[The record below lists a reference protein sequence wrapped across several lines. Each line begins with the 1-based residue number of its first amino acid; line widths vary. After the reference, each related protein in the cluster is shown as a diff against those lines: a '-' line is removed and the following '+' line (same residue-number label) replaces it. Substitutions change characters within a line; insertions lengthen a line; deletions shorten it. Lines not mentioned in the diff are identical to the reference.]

1 MLPPPSSEE
10 ADTERAKIGALSYL
24 AMRSIEDQALSHI
37 AREGLR
43 IPTLA
48 AEGLRKAGIALPTAW
63 QEMTEDLENLP
74 VMAEVYALAYRLDRE
89 VRLFWEMVENIRGSI
104 VRNCEAGKILTFA
117 RAEAGGEL
125 TQLPAHIWSMQFWD
139 QRFDS
144 GAVDLLKPF
153 PRRPD
158 YIEFHHDPV
167 KKKWTRLHIGAEER
181 DRATTDLHWIFF
193 ESESFAQA
201 YGTPSS
207 KDTQQEDSA
216 ALAEIIGE
224 HQQAPTSLP
233 EAVTRAKGELAKND
247 KHGKVI
253 LEAILSLGWPS
264 WPIMTDT
271 AAIDAILGTIE
282 GEKKNKPKD
291 VTIKRIIKR
300 FSLDGYR

>member
-24 AMRSIEDQALSHI
+24 AMRSIEDQALAHI

-43 IPTLA
+43 IPTPG
-48 AEGLRKAGIALPTAW
+48 AEGLRKAGIALPMAW
-63 QEMTEDLENLP
+63 QEVTEALENLP
-74 VMAEVYALAYRLDRE
+74 VTAEIYALAYRLDRE

-139 QRFDS
+139 PRFDS
-144 GAVDLLKPF
+144 GAIDLLKPF

-167 KKKWTRLHIGAEER
+167 KKKWTRLHIGAQER
-181 DRATTDLHWIFF
+181 DRATIDLHWIFF
-193 ESESFAQA
+193 ETESFAQA

-207 KDTQQEDSA
+207 KDTQQEASA

-224 HQQAPTSLP
+224 HQEAPTSLT
-233 EAVTRAKGELAKND
+233 EAVTQARSNLAKND

-253 LEAILSLGWPS
+253 FDAIVALGWSS
-264 WPIMTDT
+264 WPIMTDA
-271 AAIDAILGTIE
+271 AAIGAIRNTIKGKDSE
-282 GEKKNKPKD
+282 KPKD

-300 FSLDGYR
+300 FGLDGYR